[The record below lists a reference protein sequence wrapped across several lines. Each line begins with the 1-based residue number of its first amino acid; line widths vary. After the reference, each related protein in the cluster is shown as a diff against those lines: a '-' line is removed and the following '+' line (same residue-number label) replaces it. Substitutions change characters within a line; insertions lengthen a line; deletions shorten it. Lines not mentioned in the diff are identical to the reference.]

1 MTRILLTIVIIGTC
15 LPAPRSLA
23 VEKVGGV
30 AVFGTESSLCPSPFE
45 SLGLW
50 MVSTRHLTPEAAAA
64 DVESP
69 ALGVTMMDESGN
81 RHSIALDDF
90 FSSLRPERPVI
101 VHVHGNRITEQEA
114 NGRGRFVRGQIGRH
128 VPVEAADFV
137 VFSWPSEKTGILVKD
152 GRSKARMTEA
162 EGLYLGW
169 LLRELVRRE
178 IPVAVIA
185 YSFGCRVTTGALHAL
200 AGGCLSGR
208 SLPGDS
214 IRGAQ
219 IPVAL
224 VAPALD
230 TDWLGPRGYHGL
242 AGQNISRM
250 VLLYNSRDAV
260 LKRYWMIERGGHS
273 QALGYTGPRYSP
285 LGYDGSPIP
294 LTVRDCTA
302 TLGRAHNEVQYYAGS
317 CGGGALIAT
326 LLGELL
332 SQPAPL
338 PSGE

>member
-23 VEKVGGV
+23 VEKLEREAEVK
-30 AVFGTESSLCPSPFE
+30 TESSFCPSPFE

-50 MVSTRHLTPEAAAA
+50 MISTRHLTPEASVA

-69 ALGVTMMDESGN
+69 GLGVTMMDEAGN
-81 RHSIALDDF
+81 RHSIELDDF
-90 FSSLRPERPVI
+90 FGSLRPDRPVI

-114 NGRGRFVRGQIGRH
+114 NTRARFVRGQVGRH
-128 VPVEAADFV
+128 VPVDAADFV
-137 VFSWPSEKTGILVKD
+137 AFSWPSEKTGILVKD

-208 SLPGDS
+208 SLPGDP

-230 TDWLGPRGYHGL
+230 TDWLAPRGYHGL

-260 LKRYWMIERGGHS
+260 LKRYWLIERGAHS

-294 LTVRDCTA
+294 LTVRDCTR
-302 TLGRAHNEVQYYAGS
+302 TLGLAHNELQYYAGS
-317 CGGGALIAT
+317 CGGGVLISN

-332 SQPAPL
+332 SQHTP
-338 PSGE
+338 